1 MVLHPVDLHE
11 HLVEMLQAMTIRP
24 HRLNAGTPDLG
35 GEKRTETV
43 APQPNRFMGDVNA
56 PLMEK
61 VFHIPQ
67 RQRVADVHHHH
78 PADDLGS

>member
-11 HLVEMLQAMTIRP
+11 HPVEMPQAMTKRP
-24 HRLNAGTPDLG
+24 HRLNAETPDLV
-35 GEKRTETV
+35 GENRTETV
-43 APQPNRFMGDVNA
+43 PPKPNRFMGDVNA
-56 PLMEK
+56 PLMEQ